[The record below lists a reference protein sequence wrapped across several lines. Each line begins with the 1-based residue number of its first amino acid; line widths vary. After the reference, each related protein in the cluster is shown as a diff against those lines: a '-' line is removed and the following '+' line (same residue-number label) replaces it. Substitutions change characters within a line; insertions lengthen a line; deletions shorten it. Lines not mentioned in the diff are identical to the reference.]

1 MVRRFVSTKTLT
13 FTPQEGT
20 MTHGKKSKTVS
31 PGLKSLVQEDRDL
44 MKELVREALQSFL
57 EAEMTEFLGASLGER
72 TDERKGYRAGYYRRS
87 WITRVGKIELS
98 VPRDRSGQFSTELF
112 DRYQRSEKALFSVLA
127 EMYVQGVSTRRV
139 KAVTEELC
147 GHGFSAST
155 VSAINKTLDATL
167 TRFASRPLEEAFPY
181 LILDARYEKV
191 REEGVIRSRAVQIA
205 IGIDTHGQRH
215 LLAVELANRES
226 RSSWKDFLI
235 GLKKRGLSGVTYVV
249 SDHHEGL
256 KQAIAELLSEALWQR
271 CYVHYLRNAL
281 DHLPK
286 TAEDSCLKELRELY
300 DRHTLTEA
308 QEGLLRW
315 IDRWQE
321 SHPRF
326 VEWVEET
333 IGETFTFL
341 KLPRAHHRSLKSTN
355 VLERLNEEI
364 KRRTRVVRIFPNPES
379 CLRLIRA
386 LCSEVHDH
394 WVSGKRYL
402 DMTGEKPAQ
411 SSKRAVA

>member
-1 MVRRFVSTKTLT
+1 MT
-13 FTPQEGT
+13 F
-20 MTHGKKSKTVS
+20 
-31 PGLKSLVQEDRDL
+31 
-44 MKELVREALQSFL
+44 
-57 EAEMTEFLGASLGER
+57 
-72 TDERKGYRAGYYRRS
+72 
-87 WITRVGKIELS
+87 
-98 VPRDRSGQFSTELF
+98 
-112 DRYQRSEKALFSVLA
+112 
-127 EMYVQGVSTRRV
+127 
-139 KAVTEELC
+139 
-147 GHGFSAST
+147 
-155 VSAINKTLDATL
+155 
-167 TRFASRPLEEAFPY
+167 
-181 LILDARYEKV
+181 
-191 REEGVIRSRAVQIA
+191 
-205 IGIDTHGQRH
+205 
-215 LLAVELANRES
+215 
-226 RSSWKDFLI
+226 
-235 GLKKRGLSGVTYVV
+235 VV
-249 SDHHEGL
+249 SDHPEGL
-256 KQAIAELLSEALWQR
+256 KQAIAELTPEALWQR
-271 CYVHYLRNAL
+271 CSVHYLRNAL

-286 TAEDSCLKELRELY
+286 TAEESCLKELRELD

-308 QEGLLRW
+308 QEGLSRW

-321 SHPRF
+321 SCPRF

-386 LCSEVHDH
+386 LCSEVHDN

>member
-1 MVRRFVSTKTLT
+1 
-13 FTPQEGT
+13 
-20 MTHGKKSKTVS
+20 MTHGKKTKTVS
-31 PGLKSLVQEDRDL
+31 PGLKTLVQEDRDL
-44 MKELVREALQSFL
+44 MKELVQEALQSLL
-57 EAEMTEFLGASLGER
+57 EAEMTEFLGASSGER
-72 TDERKGYRAGYYRRS
+72 TDEQKGYRAGYHRRS
-87 WITRVGKIELS
+87 WITRVGKVELS
-98 VPRDRSGQFSTELF
+98 VPRDRSGEFSTELF
-112 DRYQRSEKALFSVLA
+112 ERYQRSEKALFSVLA
-127 EMYVQGVSTRRV
+127 ERYVQGVSTRRI
-139 KAVTEELC
+139 KTVTEELC

-167 TRFASRPLEEAFPY
+167 TRFASRPLEEAFPD

-191 REEGVIRSRAVQIA
+191 REDGAIRSRAVQIA
-205 IGIDTHGQRH
+205 VGVDTDDRRH
-215 LLAVELANRES
+215 LLAVELPHRES

-256 KQAIAELLSEALWQR
+256 KQAIAELLPSALWQR

-286 TAEDSCLKELRELY
+286 KAEDSCLKELRELD
-300 DRHTLTEA
+300 DRHTRTEA
-308 QEGLLRW
+308 QEGLSRW
-315 IDRWQE
+315 MGRGQASCPRW
-321 SHPRF
+321 
-326 VEWVEET
+326 VEGVEET

-364 KRRTRVVRIFPNPES
+364 NRRTRGIRIFPNAES

-386 LCSEVHDH
+386 LCSEVHDN
-394 WVSGKRYL
+394 
-402 DMTGEKPAQ
+402 
-411 SSKRAVA
+411 